1 MEDGLPPQ
9 DYAELLKE
17 LLVSQSDLS
26 YFREIPLALQ
36 EKIYEEIKAYVHRTE
51 ELQKPVYRV
60 MAAATK
66 FIPNFIIARLAL
78 DFLTPYIIAQVTL
91 HLEPRESANIG
102 KSFPPDYLG
111 KVALYVE
118 PALSAQIADLMGLN
132 HVQKIFEEMVK
143 FRFFRKL
150 GEISDH
156 IADRLL
162 IDLVLRMPDNE
173 ALAHISVHMQ
183 NRDKIRR
190 TAKVLPPGKKG
201 EIGYH
206 LQKLTNDKE
215 LIAIFLNGNT

>member
-1 MEDGLPPQ
+1 MTHEENFI
-9 DYAELLKE
+9 ELIKE
-17 LLVSQSDLS
+17 ILVTERDLT
-26 YFREIPLALQ
+26 YLADVPVEIQ
-36 EKIYEEIKAYVHRTE
+36 KKIYEEIRDYVHRTE

-91 HLEPRESANIG
+91 YLEPKDSAHIG

-118 PALSAQIADLMGLN
+118 PQLSAKIADLMGLS

-150 GEISDH
+150 GEISDY
-156 IADRLL
+156 ISDRLL
-162 IDLVLRMPDNE
+162 IDLVNRMPDNE
-173 ALAHISVHMQ
+173 ALAHIAINMQ

-190 TAKVLPPGKKG
+190 AVQVMAPAKKG

-206 LQKLTNDKE
+206 LQKLNAPKE
-215 LIAIFLNGNT
+215 LVDIFMQS